1 MNTTLFIHI
10 GIPKTGTTTIQN
22 FLASNRISLG
32 LFGVLYPGNDQNHY
46 PITQELR
53 ENEKPYLNTESYI
66 FSIFSEIFHGIG
78 KYQTIIIS
86 SEGFCESD
94 DILLPRLIDCLS
106 FFKINIPIKII
117 IYYRNQISW
126 LESAYQQIV
135 KETKARYELSFENFI
150 ENNDQFQVCDYYLR
164 LHQWSNYF
172 GKENILILSF
182 ESKQSTNKLF
192 IDLFNAIGLKNFN
205 SFNNQFF
212 NKQNKGLSN
221 YTIDFLRYLN
231 LFKIN
236 NLDFEKIISVFKADP
251 DLQSTDYM
259 FLTPELENKIVEY
272 FYESNQKFAVEFLN
286 SKDGLLFADNKP
298 KTIRKEIYNQHL
310 LLNPIHLDFLCQKL
324 SNKDFHLLEI
334 MYKHIHSINSPN
346 MEIYIAKQSFL
357 NRLKKFISAEKLK
370 LIEWNLPKVNHEDA
384 IIIEMIRDWNTIHRI
399 NYLNFNALTSDFCN
413 DLDKK
418 IRVVDKLVY
427 IFANNSDPYFSLQKH
442 LGNYESATSVTIT
455 LTVPVETTIQLFFQT
470 RSDLNY
476 SEENSIKRIIKKGA
490 NKVYFLIEHDE
501 FNGQIRIDPG
511 MERGEYILKE
521 ILIKSNTKSYDE
533 LYEEYIKIRKNN
545 F

>member
-1 MNTTLFIHI
+1 MTTTLFIHI

-32 LFGVLYPGNDQNHY
+32 LLGVLYPGDDQNHY

-66 FSIFSEIFHGIG
+66 FSIFSEIFNGIG
-78 KYQTIIIS
+78 KYQTIILS

-94 DILLPRLIDCLS
+94 DTLLPRLIDSLS

-117 IYYRNQISW
+117 IFYRNQISW

-135 KETKARYELSFENFI
+135 KETKARCELSFENFI
-150 ENNDQFQVCDYYLR
+150 ENNVQFQVCDYYIR

-286 SKDGLLFADNKP
+286 SKEGLLFADNKP

-357 NRLKKFISAEKLK
+357 NRLRKFISAEKLK
-370 LIEWNLPKVNHEDA
+370 LIEWNLPKVNHDDA
-384 IIIEMIRDWNTIHRI
+384 IIIEMIRDWKTIPTI

-470 RSDLNY
+470 RSDPNY

-533 LYEEYIKIRKNN
+533 LFEEYIKIKKNN